1 MFPISRNPFYFQ
13 VYLFMPDSLLLLAHF
28 YNCADYFF
36 KYFEHSCL
44 IFCNWQ
50 FWQLK
55 SAGSKSVVHFFQ
67 LILMGRLTF
76 QYAEQ
81 SWLWNDSLISSRI
94 LEDFLQRLLLLLLF
108 TWADPGSVSSN
119 WPPGQGL
126 QNKAQYLTQAF
137 RETLPRAFLPLLHWL
152 LYLWVEGSWRLL
164 LLLRDQR
171 CLRKCVP
178 ESPLQSRNPTAVVC
192 SVFPWLHCIDVSPN
206 RLLLWLWVWVDWELG
221 WDWDG
226 KSEAMAITLRK
237 LS

>member
-13 VYLFMPDSLLLLAHF
+13 VYLFMLDSLLLLAHF

-76 QYAEQ
+76 QYAEW

-108 TWADPGSVSSN
+108 TWAVPGCFFKLATRPR
-119 WPPGQGL
+119 PPEQGSISDTGL
-126 QNKAQYLTQAF
+126 QGNSASCFFAPTPLVIVFVGRGFLETSPPIKRPEMPEKMCP
-137 RETLPRAFLPLLHWL
+137 REPPYRA
-152 LYLWVEGSWRLL
+152 EIRL
-164 LLLRDQR
+164 R
-171 CLRKCVP
+171 
-178 ESPLQSRNPTAVVC
+178 
-192 SVFPWLHCIDVSPN
+192 
-206 RLLLWLWVWVDWELG
+206 
-221 WDWDG
+221 
-226 KSEAMAITLRK
+226 
-237 LS
+237 